1 MKTESRKEGVGVHED
16 SGPRKQPVGAGYV
29 RSGERESPASLNSLN
44 FTCKVVE
51 DPLKVLRSH
60 NGFRTRKF

>member
-44 FTCKVVE
+44 FTCGMWNHPRGHVWNVFVR
-51 DPLKVLRSH
+51 PASS
-60 NGFRTRKF
+60 